1 MAGISPAAADRRETA
16 RHGDGR
22 FGETTPPPVPAAST
36 ASTAKQIRI
45 EAAYHL
51 DLAKER
57 VGVKFPYFWSLMAS
71 MDTCWTEDLPT
82 MAMSY
87 DRIMFANPNYVCEL
101 ARQDPQLMVSAV
113 FHELSHFV
121 LDHGERVGGRD
132 RKTWNMAGDLE
143 IHTTFPE
150 NSLPYIPDT
159 LIAGEMGFPENLT
172 AEEYYDLLLEQ
183 APPPQQPQRGP
194 GQQGG
199 SGEGGS
205 GEGGEGGGGEGAG
218 GGSGSGEGSQEGSGS
233 GSGGGPAGMSEEA
246 RRFYEEGG
254 CGSCTHGDD
263 DTDPSSAEGL
273 PDRPREQPS
282 EADAKARRL
291 RKEVAD
297 AAEEHARSSGKGI
310 GSLPST
316 VRRLIEEQRRPPK
329 LNWRALLYS
338 EVERALNRVPGD
350 ESVARTRL
358 ARYSAWQKPLQKLQR
373 EEATLSLAVIVDTSG
388 SMGSAELSTALDEVG
403 GILRRSPRLTND
415 SIQFLSVDTMVH
427 THETVR
433 DAKQAAQALAGGGG
447 TDMMEGVRWLA
458 EDKSSEPDVVI
469 VLTDGMTHIPDR
481 NPYRR
486 KGIHS
491 VIFVVIGPRAQAQS
505 ISRGIPRWA
514 KAVPVP
520 TDEM

>member
-1 MAGISPAAADRRETA
+1 
-16 RHGDGR
+16 
-22 FGETTPPPVPAAST
+22 
-36 ASTAKQIRI
+36 
-45 EAAYHL
+45 
-51 DLAKER
+51 
-57 VGVKFPYFWSLMAS
+57 
-71 MDTCWTEDLPT
+71 
-82 MAMSY
+82 
-87 DRIMFANPNYVCEL
+87 
-101 ARQDPQLMVSAV
+101 
-113 FHELSHFV
+113 
-121 LDHGERVGGRD
+121 
-132 RKTWNMAGDLE
+132 
-143 IHTTFPE
+143 
-150 NSLPYIPDT
+150 
-159 LIAGEMGFPENLT
+159 MGFPENLT
-172 AEEYYDLLLEQ
+172 AEEYYDLLLEK
-183 APPPQQPQRGP
+183 APPPQQPQPGK

-205 GEGGEGGGGEGAG
+205 GEGGGGEGGGEGAG
-218 GGSGSGEGSQEGSGS
+218 GGPGSGEGSQEGSGS
-233 GSGGGPAGMSEEA
+233 GSGGGPASMSEEA
-246 RRFYEEGG
+246 RRFYEGGG

-297 AAEEHARSSGKGI
+297 TAEEHARSSGKGI

-491 VIFVVIGPRAQAQS
+491 VIFVVIGPRAQAQA

>member
-1 MAGISPAAADRRETA
+1 MAGISPAAADRRESA

-22 FGETTPPPVPAAST
+22 FGETALPPVPVARAT
-36 ASTAKQIRI
+36 DTAKQTRI

-71 MDTCWTEDLPT
+71 MDTCWTEKLPT

-87 DRIMFANPNYVCEL
+87 DRIMFANPNFICEL
-101 ARQDPQLMVSAV
+101 AHQDPQLVVSGV

-121 LDHGERVGGRD
+121 LDHGERCGSRD
-132 RKTWNMAGDLE
+132 HKQWNKAGDLE

-150 NSLPYIPDT
+150 NNLPYIPDT
-159 LIAGEMGFPENLT
+159 LIAGHLGFPENLT
-172 AEEYYDLLLEQ
+172 AEEYYDLLTEQ
-183 APPPQQPQRGP
+183 APPSHLPQQ
-194 GQQGG
+194 GQP
-199 SGEGGS
+199 
-205 GEGGEGGGGEGAG
+205 
-218 GGSGSGEGSQEGSGS
+218 GGSGSGEGGGEGGGAGGAGEEGE
-233 GSGGGPAGMSEEA
+233 GSGGGAGSGAPGMSEEA
-246 RRFYEEGG
+246 RRFYEGGG
-254 CGSCTHGDD
+254 CGSCTHGDES
-263 DTDPSSAEGL
+263 TDPSAAEGL
-273 PDRPREQPS
+273 PDRPREQHS
-282 EADAKARRL
+282 EADTKARRL

-316 VRRLIEEQRRPPK
+316 LRRLIEQQRRPPK

-358 ARYSAWQKPLQKLQR
+358 ARYSAWQKPLQKLHR
-373 EEATLSLAVIVDTSG
+373 EEATLSLAVIADTSG

-469 VLTDGMTHIPDR
+469 VLTDGFTHIPER

-491 VIFVVIGPRAQAQS
+491 VIFVVIGPREQAQS
-505 ISRGIPRWA
+505 ICRRIPRWA
-514 KAVPVP
+514 RAVPVP